1 MLYTNEP
8 ANKIMVALSA
18 YRATN
23 SEHTNRQRQLVLLN
37 TLKAGGF
44 EILDDNMIGCY
55 REEGQTEHSLEESVM
70 ILCNDMLEVGLIAR
84 LTKEGFQQD
93 CVLAVTT
100 QTHSARFVT
109 YNEDA
114 MNKLT
119 ECDPIVKM
127 HLDEYEEY
135 FNSLQDGE
143 EALSF
148 REWLEAIS

>member
-1 MLYTNEP
+1 
-8 ANKIMVALSA
+8 
-18 YRATN
+18 
-23 SEHTNRQRQLVLLN
+23 
-37 TLKAGGF
+37 
-44 EILDDNMIGCY
+44 
-55 REEGQTEHSLEESVM
+55 M

-84 LTKEGFQQD
+84 LAKEGFQQD

>member
-23 SEHTNRQRQLVLLN
+23 SEHTNKQRQLVLLN
-37 TLKAGGF
+37 ALKAGGF

-55 REEGQTEHSLEESVM
+55 REEGQAEHSIEESVM

-84 LTKEGFQQD
+84 LAKEGFQQD
-93 CVLAVTT
+93 CILAVTT

-109 YNEDA
+109 YNDDGQVIISKV
-114 MNKLT
+114 MG
-119 ECDPIVKM
+119 
-127 HLDEYEEY
+127 
-135 FNSLQDGE
+135 SLQQVDE
-143 EALSF
+143 DSLDN
-148 REWLEAIS
+148 LEGFTKDSTGNYWSVIA